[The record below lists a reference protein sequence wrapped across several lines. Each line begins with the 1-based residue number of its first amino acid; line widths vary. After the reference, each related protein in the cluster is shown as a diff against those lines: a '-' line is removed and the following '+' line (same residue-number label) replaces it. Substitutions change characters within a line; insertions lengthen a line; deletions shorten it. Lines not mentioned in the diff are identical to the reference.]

1 MRNKFLTTNLFHL
14 VDRTNIAVLKN
25 MRYAKFC
32 EGQLFARRL
41 SLPPETSES
50 LSTLAIPNYQLPITH
65 YPLPDIPHLYEKGYM
80 ILCTA
85 LTHRLS
91 RSGTELV
98 IDNCRSDPDS
108 LHW

>member
-1 MRNKFLTTNLFHL
+1 MPSTLSRGWWQALYNVGSIRHKKSVRSEEFIPLIFMRNKSLTTNLFYF
-14 VDRTNIAVLKN
+14 VDRT
-25 MRYAKFC
+25 
-32 EGQLFARRL
+32 
-41 SLPPETSES
+41 
-50 LSTLAIPNYQLPITH
+50 
-65 YPLPDIPHLYEKGYM
+65 DIN
-80 ILCTA
+80 LCTA